1 MQRFLDII
9 FSSIALLLL
18 SPLLII
24 TAVVLKLSGEGEV
37 FFLQDRVGKNGRL
50 FKLCKFATMLKNS
63 PNIGG
68 GTVTVKND
76 PRVLPVGRF
85 LRKTKINE
93 LPQLFNIL
101 VGDMS
106 VVGPRPQTERCFN
119 PFPPEMQDIIVK
131 VKPGLSGIGPIVF
144 RGEEN
149 IIANHKDSLD
159 FYDQVIA
166 PYKGQV
172 EAWYV
177 NHQTLGVYFSVIA
190 VTVWV
195 VLFPSSG
202 LVWRVFK
209 GLPIPPDELKVALNY
224 PVG

>member
-1 MQRFLDII
+1 MQRLLDII
-9 FSSIALLLL
+9 FSSIALFLL
-18 SPLLII
+18 SPLLVI

-37 FFLQDRVGKNGRL
+37 FFFQHRVGKNGKL

-76 PRVLPVGRF
+76 SRVLTVGRF

-93 LPQLFNIL
+93 LPQLFNIF

-119 PFPPEMQDIIVK
+119 PFPPDLQKIIVQ

-149 IIANHKDSLD
+149 IIANHKYSLD

-209 GLPIPPDELKVALNY
+209 GLPIPPDELKKALNY
-224 PVG
+224 SAE